1 MDEKKKEEKVV
12 NSEKEVKKEEAKET
26 PKTETKKEEKKVES
40 KKAETKTEVK
50 AEKKPEFK
58 KVEAKK
64 VETKK
69 KEKSKNKG
77 KKTWLSK
84 ALVIIVVLAI
94 AALLTVM
101 IVTSSDPKKSTDGLL
116 NNLKAGDFE
125 TAQEFLSGTSL
136 VNDNNFDE
144 ETEKLLFDK
153 LEWKITKIT
162 QEDDSATIELEVTN
176 KNFQTIISSYMQKAL
191 KAAFGG
197 ENVEQSEI
205 ENYFKDELKN
215 EQVQKATN
223 NVTIKAVKED
233 KKWKIVADDDLVD
246 ALLPGLRDAVNS
258 IG

>member
-1 MDEKKKEEKVV
+1 MDEKEKKTV
-12 NSEKEVKKEEAKET
+12 NSEKEEKKEEVKET
-26 PKTETKKEEKKVES
+26 PKAETKKAEKNP
-40 KKAETKTEVK
+40 ETKTEVK

-58 KVEAKK
+58 KVETKK
-64 VETKK
+64 SEPKK
-69 KEKSKNKG
+69 KEKAKSKN

-84 ALVIIVVLAI
+84 ILVVIIVLAI

-101 IVTSSDPKKSTDGLL
+101 TVTSSDPKKSTDGLL

>member
-1 MDEKKKEEKVV
+1 MDEKEKKTV
-12 NSEKEVKKEEAKET
+12 NSEKEEKKEEVKET
-26 PKTETKKEEKKVES
+26 PKAETKKAEKKAE
-40 KKAETKTEVK
+40 KNPETKTEVK

-58 KVEAKK
+58 KVETKK
-64 VETKK
+64 SEPKK
-69 KEKSKNKG
+69 KEKAKSKN

-84 ALVIIVVLAI
+84 ILVVIIVLAI

-101 IVTSSDPKKSTDGLL
+101 TVTSSDPKKTTDGLL
-116 NNLKAGDFE
+116 NNLKSGDLE
-125 TAQEFLSGTSL
+125 KAQEFLSGTSL
-136 VNDNNFDE
+136 VNDNYFDE